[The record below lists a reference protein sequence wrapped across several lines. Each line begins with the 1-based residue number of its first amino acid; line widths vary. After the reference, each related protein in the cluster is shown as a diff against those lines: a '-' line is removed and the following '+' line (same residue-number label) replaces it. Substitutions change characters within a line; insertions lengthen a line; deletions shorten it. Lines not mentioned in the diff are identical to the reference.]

1 MSPMRRR
8 RRRRHEAMMWAL
20 PCNALTAVCVSH
32 SDMIVLQ
39 IGCLH
44 PVPSTSTDHPTDP
57 LH

>member
-1 MSPMRRR
+1 MSPMRT
-8 RRRRHEAMMWAL
+8 RRRHEAMMWAL